1 VAARPVQASRSDAP
15 WPTCSRR
22 PARRTSTRGL
32 RAAEPVRHRSRATS
46 QARMTRLLVSWQS
59 ASWRRR
65 RRSAGSSPEQPRAG
79 DCCIRIRRRGVVSP
93 SPPSLLL
100 RATGSS
106 QARPAETPA
115 FTKTQNSHGLPASRR
130 RCCSRREA
138 AVSAST
144 DSLDHVAASGQRQ
157 PRWRRPRRIPARK
170 NGGVRSAFTSDVLV
184 ANARAPLRLR
194 NRLPPQSLSTC
205 PRWTSSRALVS
216 RTETAASARR
226 SGRPRAGATPLVSLP
241 EAKRQRCPRRLSA
254 CTNPDP
260 GAVCK
265 RPQADQLGAVG
276 ARSRRGSPGRRA
288 RVSPRAIVTIAAT
301 GRALRHGR
309 SSGCL
314 LSSS

>member
-130 RCCSRREA
+130 PAAPGAKQPSRRA
-138 AVSAST
+138 PTAWTTWLLPDKGSHA
-144 DSLDHVAASGQRQ
+144 
-157 PRWRRPRRIPARK
+157 
-170 NGGVRSAFTSDVLV
+170 GGVRAGYP
-184 ANARAPLRLR
+184 RA
-194 NRLPPQSLSTC
+194 
-205 PRWTSSRALVS
+205 
-216 RTETAASARR
+216 RTEVSARP
-226 SGRPRAGATPLVSLP
+226 SPAT
-241 EAKRQRCPRRLSA
+241 CLSP
-254 CTNPDP
+254 T
-260 GAVCK
+260 
-265 RPQADQLGAVG
+265 
-276 ARSRRGSPGRRA
+276 PGRRFGCG
-288 RVSPRAIVTIAAT
+288 T
-301 GRALRHGR
+301 GCHH
-309 SSGCL
+309 SH
-314 LSSS
+314 